1 MADVTKEE
9 ALQAIT
15 TVYRYALS
23 LGNSHPFA
31 RDISVWMTRQWN
43 LNGTMAVQ
51 SVQREKNANAK
62 SAKAVP
68 VNTTDRPNRV
78 KFVHP
83 KSPQAQAIIK
93 TGATADEL
101 WEALSD
107 FSAAFQSPLQPE
119 TAQSG
124 EGQETQRR
132 GRKPKSK
139 PEQPETAQPQE
150 EGESPVAAADPLN
163 KAELSEVKNM
173 GIREILHKFGE
184 ARLTATL
191 EILEIEHAELSG
203 SQKAAAVKA
212 NAGR

>member
-23 LGNSHPFA
+23 LGNSHPMA
-31 RDISVWMTRQWN
+31 RDISVWMVRQWN
-43 LNGTMAVQ
+43 LSGTMAVQ
-51 SVQREKNANAK
+51 AVQREKNANAK
-62 SAKAVP
+62 SAKAAP
-68 VNTTDRPNRV
+68 VNTTDQPGRV

-83 KSPQAQAIIK
+83 KSPQAQAVEPEP
-93 TGATADEL
+93 TP
-101 WEALSD
+101 
-107 FSAAFQSPLQPE
+107 AFQSPLQPE

-124 EGQETQRR
+124 EGQDSQQRR
-132 GRKPKSK
+132 GRKQKHK
-139 PEQPETAQPQE
+139 TEQPETAQPQE
-150 EGESPVAAADPLN
+150 GEESPVVAADPLN
-163 KAELSEVKNM
+163 SAELSEVKGM
-173 GIREILHKFGE
+173 GIREILHTFGE

-212 NAGR
+212 NAGK

>member
-31 RDISVWMTRQWN
+31 RDISVWMVRQWN
-43 LNGTMAVQ
+43 LSGTMAVQ
-51 SVQREKNANAK
+51 AVQREKNANAK
-62 SAKAVP
+62 SAKAAP
-68 VNTTDRPNRV
+68 VNTTDKPGRV

-83 KSPQAQAIIK
+83 KSPQAQAVE
-93 TGATADEL
+93 TEPTP
-101 WEALSD
+101 
-107 FSAAFQSPLQPE
+107 AFPSPLQPE

-124 EGQETQRR
+124 EGQDSQRR

-139 PEQPETAQPQE
+139 PEQSATAE
-150 EGESPVAAADPLN
+150 SREGEESPVAAADPLN
-163 KAELSEVKNM
+163 SIELSEVKGM

-191 EILEIEHAELSG
+191 EVLEIEHADLHG

-212 NAGR
+212 NAGK